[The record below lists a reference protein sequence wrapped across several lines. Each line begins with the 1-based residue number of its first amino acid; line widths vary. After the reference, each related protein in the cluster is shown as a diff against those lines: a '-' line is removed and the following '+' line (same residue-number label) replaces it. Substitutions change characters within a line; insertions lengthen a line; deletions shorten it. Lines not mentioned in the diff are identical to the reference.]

1 MAGNDRSGIFSVD
14 GAVYCS
20 DCYISRNANHAISV
34 VCTWLPPSSPA
45 VVALVHCDLAGN
57 RDGIVSY
64 AVCGPLLEPV
74 GANSN
79 SRQDHDDGDGDGED
93 DELDDGHRDAPV
105 YSLNSIVGDCDSSAS
120 ASAWRIQSSDGDGA
134 VSASAHSGRSSA
146 GSGSP
151 FSAYAN
157 ANTNTQSKNQQRE
170 LERYSWPKVLK

>member
-34 VCTWLPPSSPA
+34 VGTSLLSSLPA

-64 AVCGPLLEPV
+64 AVFGPLREPV

-79 SRQDHDDGDGDGED
+79 SRQDQDGDDGHGDDHGPGHDEDDDDD
-93 DELDDGHRDAPV
+93 DELDDAHRDTDAPV
-105 YSLNSIVGDCDSSAS
+105 YSLNSIVGDCDPS
-120 ASAWRIQSSDGDGA
+120 ASAWRIHD
-134 VSASAHSGRSSA
+134 SSA

-157 ANTNTQSKNQQRE
+157 TNTNTQSKKQQRE
-170 LERYSWPKVLK
+170 LERYSWPKFFK